1 MMVGYC
7 ASGMHIFPL
16 PPPRPVFIII
26 IIYIPIYLR
35 KNQNAVGGSK
45 REEKSSQKLELL
57 ACRSAKRM
65 SSEIQGVLNPL
76 HGSQNPMIEIKLL
89 VVKLR

>member
-1 MMVGYC
+1 MLLVC
-7 ASGMHIFPL
+7 ISS
-16 PPPRPVFIII
+16 PPDLFLLLLLLLF
-26 IIYIPIYLR
+26 IPIYLR
-35 KNQNAVGGSK
+35 KNQTAVGGSK

-89 VVKLR
+89 LVKLR